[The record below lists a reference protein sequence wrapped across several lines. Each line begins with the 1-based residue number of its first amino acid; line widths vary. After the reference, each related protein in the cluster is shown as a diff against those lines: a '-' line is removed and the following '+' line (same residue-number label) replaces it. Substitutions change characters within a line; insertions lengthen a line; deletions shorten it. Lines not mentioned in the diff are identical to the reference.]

1 MVGFELNVGGPLEA
15 DLRREWVLTN
25 GIGGYAGGSV
35 TGALNRT
42 HQGYL
47 IASLHPPVERFI
59 ALSKTEERVIAN
71 ECVTDLSASVHLKDG
86 RETACEGN
94 RYMKSFLSD
103 GAVTFSYEV
112 GSLRIRKTIALQYG
126 ENKCAILYRIEN
138 LGSAAKFIVTPLF
151 NWREHSTP
159 HTPGTVKEVL
169 AADCAC
175 AGNRDTVGN
184 ETAYAAEKG
193 QPEETGNGSDA
204 VGRITVVPRSGE
216 NACIRFSFSSCRVQE
231 RSDKY
236 DLNILLKTETDN
248 EAEGLD
254 CAFKPY
260 DIVYEIGAGETKVVG
275 CICEV
280 ITEAGEKAA
289 DGVTEEKTDIA
300 NEAQAIIM
308 GARERAGELADT
320 ALRDPE
326 AFPHHKHILTCPADV
341 SDSMLFEALSQ
352 AADNFIAFRSSTGL
366 STVLA
371 GLPWFTDWGRD
382 TMIAFT
388 GLTLVTG
395 RFDEAEAILKTF
407 ARYEKDG
414 LIPNMFPDGGQEP
427 LYNTADASL
436 WYFYAVHKYLEYTES
451 RHADGENGMLQEAD
465 RQPEKDRAH
474 RGADEFIRTEIW
486 PCLKNIIAGYKNGT
500 HFSIKMDEDGLIHAG
515 GGFDQVTWMD
525 VRVGDW
531 VATPRHGKPVE
542 INALWYNAL
551 RIAERLAKDYGDPD
565 AGEYAAL
572 ADKVKD
578 SFNNRFRYEQGGYLF
593 DVVDCDVD
601 SLPGRKDYDTEGT
614 KATDGEAVDTGA
626 AAAVAWNA
634 AVDAGDDPRLRPNQI
649 YAVSLPYP
657 LLDPGYELS
666 VVEAVKEKL
675 YAGCGLRSL
684 DPADPDYH
692 PIYLGSL
699 EKRDHAYHQGTAW
712 GFLLG
717 AFITAYVKT
726 HGRTEE
732 TRSEAAGLIAPV
744 KAHLFE
750 NCIGS
755 VSEIFDGDAPHNG
768 RGCYAQAWSVGE
780 ILRCLYED
788 ILMSRDV

>member
-1 MVGFELNVGGPLEA
+1 
-15 DLRREWVLTN
+15 
-25 GIGGYAGGSV
+25 
-35 TGALNRT
+35 
-42 HQGYL
+42 
-47 IASLHPPVERFI
+47 
-59 ALSKTEERVIAN
+59 
-71 ECVTDLSASVHLKDG
+71 
-86 RETACEGN
+86 
-94 RYMKSFLSD
+94 
-103 GAVTFSYEV
+103 
-112 GSLRIRKTIALQYG
+112 
-126 ENKCAILYRIEN
+126 
-138 LGSAAKFIVTPLF
+138 
-151 NWREHSTP
+151 HSTP
-159 HTPGTVKEVL
+159 HTPENVKEVL
-169 AADCAC
+169 PAGCAC
-175 AGNRDTVGN
+175 AGNQDTVGN

-204 VGRITVVPRSGE
+204 VGLITVVPRSGE
-216 NACIRFSFSSCRVQE
+216 HVRIRFTFSGGRVQE

-260 DIVYEIGAGETKVVG
+260 DIVYEVGAGESKVFG

-280 ITEAGEKAA
+280 IAEACEKAVEDRA
-289 DGVTEEKTDIA
+289 EEKTDIA
-300 NEAQAIIM
+300 SETQAIIM

-326 AFPHHKHILTCPADV
+326 AFPHHKHILTGPADV

-407 ARYEKDG
+407 AMYEKDG

-436 WYFYAVHKYLEYTES
+436 WYFYAVHKYLEYTAG
-451 RHADGENGMLQEAD
+451 RHTGG
-465 RQPEKDRAH
+465 
-474 RGADEFIRTEIW
+474 EFIRKEIW

-551 RIAERLAKDYGDPD
+551 KIAEKLAKDFGDPD
-565 AGEYAAL
+565 AREYAAL

-578 SFNNRFRYEQGGYLF
+578 SFNKRFWYGEGGYLF
-593 DVVDCDVD
+593 DVVDCDAD
-601 SLPGRKDYDTEGT
+601 SLPRK
-614 KATDGEAVDTGA
+614 TDGSTKGAAAVCDTDDAAAAAWNRAVDTG
-626 AAAVAWNA
+626 N
-634 AVDAGDDPRLRPNQI
+634 DPRLRPNQI
-649 YAVSLPYP
+649 YAVSLPYS
-657 LLDPGYELS
+657 LLDPENELS

-732 TRSEAAGLIAPV
+732 TRREAAGLIAPV

-788 ILMSRDV
+788 ILMPRYV

>member
-1 MVGFELNVGGPLEA
+1 MVGFELTGGGPLEA

-47 IASLHPPVERFI
+47 IASLHPPVERYI
-59 ALSKTEERVIAN
+59 ALTKTEERVIAN
-71 ECVTDLSASVHLKDG
+71 ECVTDLAASVHMKDG

-94 RYMKSFLSD
+94 LYMKSFLSD
-103 GAVTFSYEV
+103 GAVTFRYEV
-112 GSLRIRKTIALQYG
+112 GSLRIRKTVALQYG
-126 ENKCAILYRIEN
+126 ENKCAILYRVEN
-138 LGSAAKFIVTPLF
+138 LGDNAKLIVTPVF

-159 HTPGTVKEVL
+159 HTAETVKKVL
-169 AADCAC
+169 PEDCARAC
-175 AGNRDTVGN
+175 GAEESGGSIDITPAASRKARVRFGFSRG
-184 ETAYAAEKG
+184 TA
-193 QPEETGNGSDA
+193 
-204 VGRITVVPRSGE
+204 
-216 NACIRFSFSSCRVQE
+216 QE
-231 RSDKY
+231 RTEKY
-236 DLNILLKTETDN
+236 DIGICLKTETDN

-260 DIVYEIGAGETKVVG
+260 DIVLEIGTGESRVLG

-280 ITEAGEKAA
+280 ITEEH
-289 DGVTEEKTDIA
+289 EKTADAGTRDDRDIA
-300 NEAQAIIM
+300 AEAQEIVSC
-308 GARERAGELADT
+308 ARERAGELAAL
-320 ALRDPE
+320 ALRNPE
-326 AFPHHKHILTCPADV
+326 EFPGHKHVLSGPTDV
-341 SDSMLFEALSQ
+341 SDRMLFEALAQ
-352 AADNFIAFRSSTGL
+352 AADNFIAYRSSTGL

-395 RFDEAEAILKTF
+395 RFDDARAILSTF
-407 ARYEKDG
+407 ARYVKDG
-414 LIPNMFPDGGQEP
+414 LVPNMFPDDGQEP

-436 WYFYAVHKYLEYTES
+436 WYFHAVYKYLEYTA
-451 RHADGENGMLQEAD
+451 ADE
-465 RQPEKDRAH
+465 DRAEQA
-474 RGADEFIRTEIW
+474 REFVKREIW
-486 PCLKNIIAGYKNGT
+486 PCLKQIVEGYRNGT
-500 HFSIKMDEDGLIHAG
+500 HFSIKMDDDGLIHAG

-551 RIAERLAKDYGDPD
+551 RIVEKLAKEYGEAD
-565 AGEYAAL
+565 AAEYGAL
-572 ADKVKD
+572 ADRAKQ
-578 SFNNRFRYEQGGYLF
+578 SFNDRFVYREGGYLY
-593 DVVDCDVD
+593 DVVDCDED
-601 SLPGRKDYDTEGT
+601 SRPSPECRDDY
-614 KATDGEAVDTGA
+614 
-626 AAAVAWNA
+626 
-634 AVDAGDDPRLRPNQI
+634 RLRPNQI
-649 YAVSLPYP
+649 YAVSLPFA
-657 LLDPGYELS
+657 LLDSETERK
-666 VVEAVKEKL
+666 VTDAVQEKL
-675 YAGCGLRSL
+675 YAECGLRSL
-684 DPADPDYH
+684 DPDDPDYH

-717 AFITAYVKT
+717 GFITAYVKT
-726 HGRTEE
+726 HGGSE
-732 TRSEAAGLIAPV
+732 TARFEAADLIAPV

-788 ILMSRDV
+788 IGILK

>member
-1 MVGFELNVGGPLEA
+1 
-15 DLRREWVLTN
+15 
-25 GIGGYAGGSV
+25 
-35 TGALNRT
+35 
-42 HQGYL
+42 
-47 IASLHPPVERFI
+47 
-59 ALSKTEERVIAN
+59 
-71 ECVTDLSASVHLKDG
+71 
-86 RETACEGN
+86 
-94 RYMKSFLSD
+94 MKSFLSD

-112 GSLRIRKTIALQYG
+112 GSLRIRKTLAMKNGANGCAL
-126 ENKCAILYRIEN
+126 IYRIEN
-138 LGSAAKFIVTPLF
+138 LGEAAKFIVTPLF
-151 NWREHSTP
+151 NWREHSSP
-159 HTPGTVKEVL
+159 HTPGTIKEVL
-169 AADCAC
+169 PADCAC
-175 AGNRDTVGN
+175 VCTPNAGKHE
-184 ETAYAAEKG
+184 ETYAAVKG
-193 QPEETGNGSDA
+193 SDADGHEAVYAAGNGSGAD
-204 VGRITVVPRSGE
+204 GRITVVPHSE
-216 NACIRFSFSSCRVQE
+216 EHVSIRFTFSPGRLQE
-231 RSDKY
+231 RSEKY
-236 DLNILLKTETDN
+236 DTGICLKTETDN

-260 DIVYEIGAGETKVVG
+260 DIVYEIGAGETKVIG

-280 ITEAGEKAA
+280 IQGADKASNDNAASEDINIA
-289 DGVTEEKTDIA
+289 D
-300 NEAQAIIM
+300 EAQAVINTS
-308 GARERAGELADT
+308 RERAGELVNI
-320 ALRDPE
+320 ALGDPE
-326 AFPHHKHILTCPADV
+326 AFPRHKHILGSPADV
-341 SDSMLFEALSQ
+341 SDSMLFEALAQ
-352 AADNFIAFRSSTGL
+352 AADNFIAYRSSTGL

-436 WYFYAVHKYLEYTES
+436 WYFYAVHKYLEYTTGIREGGES
-451 RHADGENGMLQEAD
+451 GMLQGTD
-465 RQPEKDRAH
+465 REPGKVPDHGLRS
-474 RGADEFIRTEIW
+474 EFIRTEIW
-486 PCLKNIIAGYKNGT
+486 PCLKKIINGYKHGT

-551 RIAERLAKDYGDPD
+551 RISERLAKDFGDPD

-578 SFNNRFRYEQGGYLF
+578 SFNKRFRDGEGGYLF
-593 DVVDCDVD
+593 DVVDCDAD
-601 SLPGRKDYDTEGT
+601 SLPGRRSSDSGEKADTSCD
-614 KATDGEAVDTGA
+614 AGEAEDF
-626 AAAVAWNA
+626 AWNS
-634 AVDAGDDPRLRPNQI
+634 AVDAGNDPRLRPNQI
-649 YAVSLPYP
+649 YAVSLPYS
-657 LLDPGYELS
+657 LLDPEFELS
-666 VVEAVKEKL
+666 VVEAVKDKL

-732 TRSEAAGLIAPV
+732 ARRDAAELIAPV

-788 ILMSRDV
+788 ILMSRRA

>member
-59 ALSKTEERVIAN
+59 AHSKTEERVIAN
-71 ECVTDLSASVHLKDG
+71 ECVTDLSASVHMKDG
-86 RETACEGN
+86 RETAYEGN

-103 GAVTFSYEV
+103 GAVMFSYEV
-112 GSLRIRKTIALQYG
+112 GSLRIRKTVALRYG
-126 ENKCAILYRIEN
+126 ENKCAVLYRIEN

-159 HTPGTVKEVL
+159 HTPETVKEVL
-169 AADCAC
+169 PADCAC
-175 AGNRDTVGN
+175 VCTTDTGEHEAANPTENGQHESTV
-184 ETAYAAEKG
+184 YAAE
-193 QPEETGNGSDA
+193 NGSDS
-204 VGRITVVPRSGE
+204 GGLITVVPRSGE
-216 NACIRFSFSSCRVQE
+216 HARIRFSFSGGRVQE
-231 RSDKY
+231 RSEKY

-260 DIVYEIGAGETKVVG
+260 DIVYDVSAGETKVFG

-308 GARERAGELADT
+308 GARERAGELAYI
-320 ALRDPE
+320 ARRDPE
-326 AFPHHKHILTCPADV
+326 DFPRHKHILTGPADV

-436 WYFYAVHKYLEYTES
+436 WYFYAVHKYLEYTAG
-451 RHADGENGMLQEAD
+451 RHVDGENGILQEAD
-465 RQPEKDRAH
+465 RQPGKDR
-474 RGADEFIRTEIW
+474 DDVEPNEFIRTEIW
-486 PCLKNIIAGYKNGT
+486 PCLKHIIAGYKNGT

-551 RIAERLAKDYGDPD
+551 KIAEKLAKDFGDPD

-578 SFNNRFRYEQGGYLF
+578 SFNKRFRYEEGGYLF
-593 DVVDCDVD
+593 DVVDCDAD
-601 SLPGRKDYDTEGT
+601 SLPRK
-614 KATDGEAVDTGA
+614 TDGSTKGA
-626 AAAVAWNA
+626 AAAVCDTDDAAATAWNR
-634 AVDAGDDPRLRPNQI
+634 AVDAGNDPRLRPNQI
-649 YAVSLPYP
+649 YAVSLPYS

-684 DPADPDYH
+684 DPAYPDYH

-712 GFLLG
+712 GFMLG

-744 KAHLFE
+744 KA
-750 NCIGS
+750 
-755 VSEIFDGDAPHNG
+755 
-768 RGCYAQAWSVGE
+768 
-780 ILRCLYED
+780 
-788 ILMSRDV
+788 